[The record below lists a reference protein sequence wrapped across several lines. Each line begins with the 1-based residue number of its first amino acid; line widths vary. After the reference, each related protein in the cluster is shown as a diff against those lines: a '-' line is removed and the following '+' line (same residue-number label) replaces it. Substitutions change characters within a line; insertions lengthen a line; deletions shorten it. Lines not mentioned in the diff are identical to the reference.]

1 METVFKSAGL
11 DRIFPLMGL
20 IDGIII
26 SKRGDITIGWELE
39 FPSIGSLNA
48 VEYDDI
54 VNKTASGLRA
64 LAAGM
69 TIGGKNPW
77 IVMHRQDRFFPE
89 VYEGGE
95 GRGFLDAAYEKHFK
109 GRQYLKHTQLLFLTL
124 ASKSSAL
131 LESRS
136 SGTLGVWPSFEMP
149 KREELMMFESKA
161 SEFIEVMC
169 GGVVGKR
176 RLTSEEIGGN
186 AGLIQES
193 LFGSRNPLMSDIIW
207 EGDHVQSL
215 DRHMIGFVINDAECT
230 PAEITAAR
238 KIDSLSS
245 TTTDVYMSYGADIG
259 VLLDCE
265 HIVNHYVIVP
275 PQQVVMNELDRKR
288 RREEAMS
295 KNNAEN
301 RVNAQGINDFMQ
313 QVHTEQLT
321 AVYSHLNVLAWERPE
336 NLQRVRGQISTALTS
351 MGMVGIQELR
361 DMPVLWL
368 SALPGAGC
376 EIGADNLM
384 LMELN
389 SALCMGCCEGYTK
402 NVKDGKMK
410 LTDRFRHIPITIDI
424 QRAARE
430 NGWIDNYNAFI
441 LGPSGSG
448 KSFFMNSYL
457 RNCYDAGEN
466 VFIID
471 VGDSYEVLCS
481 LIHEESGGKDGHY
494 HTWDT
499 EHPFS
504 FHPFVGYRSWMD
516 ADGHA
521 KQEEGGFNFI
531 ISFIKTAWQ
540 PKDGWDVERE
550 NVLTA
555 IIEKFL
561 ANAISQEESYSPVF
575 DDLYHFI
582 DTEITRQIKWVDKS
596 GKYEDYADKCL
607 IDDNQDGYKKW
618 LEKAEEEKE
627 KTRQNGFWLGK
638 VLINESRFDIDSL
651 KVALNSYVSGNKFG
665 FLLNDKDAADL
676 FSSRFVI
683 FEVDKLSQI
692 NDEKFYSLCVL
703 CIMQAFDR
711 KMRESQNFTVMV
723 IEEAWKAIANETMAP
738 YLKGLWKTARKF
750 QTSAVVVTQDV
761 EDIISSEVIKNAII
775 QNSSVKILLDQSKNQ
790 NNFTGVV
797 NLLGLT
803 PKAVSMA
810 LSINKNNNPKYRYKE
825 VFVSLGDK
833 WSGVF
838 ATEVSK
844 EEAQAYESDKVL
856 KKPLLEMAK
865 DYGSMVEAIKR
876 RTGN

>member
-1 METVFKSAGL
+1 M
-11 DRIFPLMGL
+11 
-20 IDGIII
+20 
-26 SKRGDITIGWELE
+26 
-39 FPSIGSLNA
+39 
-48 VEYDDI
+48 
-54 VNKTASGLRA
+54 
-64 LAAGM
+64 
-69 TIGGKNPW
+69 
-77 IVMHRQDRFFPE
+77 
-89 VYEGGE
+89 
-95 GRGFLDAAYEKHFK
+95 
-109 GRQYLKHTQLLFLTL
+109 
-124 ASKSSAL
+124 
-131 LESRS
+131 
-136 SGTLGVWPSFEMP
+136 
-149 KREELMMFESKA
+149 
-161 SEFIEVMC
+161 
-169 GGVVGKR
+169 
-176 RLTSEEIGGN
+176 
-186 AGLIQES
+186 
-193 LFGSRNPLMSDIIW
+193 
-207 EGDHVQSL
+207 
-215 DRHMIGFVINDAECT
+215 
-230 PAEITAAR
+230 
-238 KIDSLSS
+238 
-245 TTTDVYMSYGADIG
+245 
-259 VLLDCE
+259 
-265 HIVNHYVIVP
+265 
-275 PQQVVMNELDRKR
+275 
-288 RREEAMS
+288 
-295 KNNAEN
+295 
-301 RVNAQGINDFMQ
+301 
-313 QVHTEQLT
+313 
-321 AVYSHLNVLAWERPE
+321 
-336 NLQRVRGQISTALTS
+336 
-351 MGMVGIQELR
+351 
-361 DMPVLWL
+361 
-368 SALPGAGC
+368 
-376 EIGADNLM
+376 
-384 LMELN
+384 
-389 SALCMGCCEGYTK
+389 
-402 NVKDGKMK
+402 
-410 LTDRFRHIPITIDI
+410 
-424 QRAARE
+424 
-430 NGWIDNYNAFI
+430 
-441 LGPSGSG
+441 
-448 KSFFMNSYL
+448 
-457 RNCYDAGEN
+457 
-466 VFIID
+466 
-471 VGDSYEVLCS
+471 
-481 LIHEESGGKDGHY
+481 
-494 HTWDT
+494 
-499 EHPFS
+499 
-504 FHPFVGYRSWMD
+504 
-516 ADGHA
+516 
-521 KQEEGGFNFI
+521 
-531 ISFIKTAWQ
+531 
-540 PKDGWDVERE
+540 
-550 NVLTA
+550 
-555 IIEKFL
+555 